1 MNEVSLIE
9 SITIEQLS
17 KLLQDAGY
25 RVNRTEQNGVVQLL
39 SASQGIGYA
48 VRFGNAAAEQGAY
61 FDYTFSCALRVQG
74 ELPAGLVAQ
83 WNISRRFARMS
94 QQGEFLVL
102 EVDVIIA
109 GGVTPAYM
117 RNALELWDRLLVEFV
132 GYLREYSRTAV
143 GDEQDQASTADQAD
157 ATSTQV
163 ETADEFLGE
172 EV

>member
-1 MNEVSLIE
+1 
-9 SITIEQLS
+9 
-17 KLLQDAGY
+17 
-25 RVNRTEQNGVVQLL
+25 
-39 SASQGIGYA
+39 
-48 VRFGNAAAEQGAY
+48 
-61 FDYTFSCALRVQG
+61 
-74 ELPAGLVAQ
+74 
-83 WNISRRFARMS
+83 
-94 QQGEFLVL
+94 VL
-102 EVDVIIA
+102 EVDVIVA